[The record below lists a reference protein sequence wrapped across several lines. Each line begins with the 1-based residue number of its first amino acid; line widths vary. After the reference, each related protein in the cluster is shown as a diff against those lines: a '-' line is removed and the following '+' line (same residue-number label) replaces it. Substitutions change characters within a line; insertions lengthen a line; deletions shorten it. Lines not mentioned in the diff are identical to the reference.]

1 MKAPKNFYNTVDQ
14 RKLGLEDGLLPDVT
28 ASDNG
33 KILKVSGG
41 KWVTGDDENT
51 TIIANPEGTASED
64 LENLQIGDTIY
75 AVNKPTFE
83 VIRGIRLTIADGGEY
98 RTDKPKV
105 EFYDDAGNLM
115 TYPAYTSSC
124 DKSYAGNINLD
135 QVCSVATSDAPGA
148 FTYIFNADVV
158 VSTYHLIKL
167 TNAGSFAGDIAKNI
181 KLELSSDGTNFSEIW
196 SDPAIAW
203 GGVSGASRM
212 IDIKTGDISNT
223 ILPIVTSADNG
234 KVLGVVNGV
243 WDKGVKLPV
252 PTSGDNGKSITVDSS
267 GDYTLTNNSV
277 RYIDCTT
284 TQPINYDSDTDYYS
298 CQLVFNINDTSRN
311 YPQNN
316 LTLSQGMTL
325 PVRLIDINYNAFKL
339 YGVVGI
345 DRSGVISKS
354 IVAYLLS
361 TVVYLNM
368 NDNKLYILTDTTF
381 DGNTFKFKISALT

>member
-28 ASDNG
+28 SSDNG

-51 TIIANPEGTASED
+51 TIIANPEGTALED

-234 KVLGVVNGV
+234 KVLGVSNGV
-243 WDKGVKLPV
+243 WDKTSIDVLPSPGTGSGAMLLTENGVWKTFAFPLLHILSGILEGSSVTVQSKYPSNTLRIRDYIYSNF
-252 PTSGDNGKSITVDSS
+252 TSSAIFLLKSGSSFTVFYLHEVDS
-267 GDYTLTNNSV
+267 TNNK
-277 RYIDCTT
+277 
-284 TQPINYDSDTDYYS
+284 
-298 CQLVFNINDTSRN
+298 LVFKSFDNHTIEFAAGS
-311 YPQNN
+311 
-316 LTLSQGMTL
+316 SS
-325 PVRLIDINYNAFKL
+325 AE
-339 YGVVGI
+339 
-345 DRSGVISKS
+345 ISTGT
-354 IVAYLLS
+354 Y
-361 TVVYLNM
+361 T
-368 NDNKLYILTDTTF
+368 
-381 DGNTFKFKISALT
+381 